1 MRVIFLNN
9 HGMDKEKTRRT
20 NLNALIEDRFNG
32 KQASFVEAT
41 GANQGEIS
49 TLISGKRTFGERKA
63 RKLEKLA
70 NLPDG
75 WLDRKNI
82 GIPIQAVDDDNPPAD
97 AVQIR
102 RVKFNVSAGISGSVM
117 DQEEV
122 MGNPIFFRRDWL
134 AGKGYFAEKLV
145 AVDVHGESMEPGLYD
160 GDTVIVNTGDV
171 TPRDGCVFVLRYE
184 DETVVKRML
193 RDAGKWWLCSDNADQ
208 IRHPRKEAIEGL
220 CEIIGRVIHKQSDR
234 I

>member
-1 MRVIFLNN
+1 ME
-9 HGMDKEKTRRT
+9 KEKIRRA
-20 NLNALIEDRFNG
+20 NLTALIEDRFNG
-32 KQASFVEAT
+32 KQSSFVEAT

-49 TLISGKRTFGERKA
+49 TLVSGKRTFGERKA

-82 GIPIQAVDDDNPPAD
+82 GIPIQAVDDANPPAD

-102 RVKFNVSAGISGSVM
+102 RVKFSVSAGISGQAI

-134 AGKGYFAEKLV
+134 TSKGFFADKLL

-171 TPRDGCVFVLRYE
+171 SPKDGCVFVFRYE
-184 DETVVKRML
+184 DETVVKRMI
-193 RDAGKWWLCSDNADQ
+193 RDAGKWWLSSDNADQ
-208 IRHPRKEAIEGL
+208 RRFPRKEALEGI